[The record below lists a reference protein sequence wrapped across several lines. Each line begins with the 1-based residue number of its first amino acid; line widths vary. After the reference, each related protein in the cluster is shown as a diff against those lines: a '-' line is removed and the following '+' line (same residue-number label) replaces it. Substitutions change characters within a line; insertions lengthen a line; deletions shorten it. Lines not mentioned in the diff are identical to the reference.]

1 MKAGLAITVLAYNN
15 NDKQFDIKNCG
26 GISYDVYRPFF
37 ENPQVDVMFLCH
49 ACFQIIV
56 LARVIIDRDQVWL
69 TALGIGRLVQL
80 LLIEDADEVV
90 IQTASY
96 LSSLAHTRTGITDA
110 MITCDAVD
118 ILCDRLYS
126 PNNQIKFA
134 SAVTLGYLTFNRT
147 ASRLLL
153 HNCRN
158 VPKLYNDMMS
168 ILKPG
173 NKISRQFVE
182 SYETAL
188 ELGLPKLLVK
198 NQVKFYASTTK
209 LDEPE
214 FKGRFASILIV

>member
-1 MKAGLAITVLAYNN
+1 MAITILAYNN

-26 GISYDVYRPFF
+26 GISYEWYRPFF
-37 ENPQVDVMFLCH
+37 DDANADIMHLCK

-56 LARVIIDRDQVWL
+56 LARIINDREQVWL

-80 LLIEDADEVV
+80 LLFDDEQVV

-96 LSSLAHTRTGITDA
+96 MSSLAHTRTGITDA

-118 ILCDRLYS
+118 ILCDRLYA
-126 PNNQIKFA
+126 PNHQIKFA

-158 VPKLYNDMMS
+158 VPQLYTTLVS
-168 ILKPG
+168 ILRPE
-173 NKISRQFVE
+173 NKISKQFVE
-182 SYETAL
+182 SYETAF

-198 NQVKFYASTTK
+198 NKVKFYDSK
-209 LDEPE
+209 KKNVEEPE
-214 FKGRFASILIV
+214 FKG